1 MANLISI
8 PYILKIL
15 FALFIYVKRGCVC
28 YKARDNGDD
37 DYMEN
42 LNVEPH
48 TYLSNK
54 TKNSIK
60 C

>member
-15 FALFIYVKRGCVC
+15 FALFIYVKRGCVI
-28 YKARDNGDD
+28 KLDNGDD
-37 DYMEN
+37 DYIEN

-48 TYLSNK
+48 TYLFNQTK
-54 TKNSIK
+54 TL
-60 C
+60 